1 MSDLIHCITN
11 PIAMNL
17 SANVVLALD
26 AKPIMAEHP
35 AEVKEIT
42 ETASAL
48 LLNLGNISDTRM
60 EAMKIALAAALEKDI
75 PVVIDAVGVSC
86 SALRR
91 KFFFELIEIISNLK
105 KAKSSIG
112 YSSSGKCGNMSSK
125 QDSSNGQ
132 CVADIKHLSEF
143 ANDSFWKK
151 TGENDIKLL
160 IKGNYSEIKA
170 LFDETYRG
178 KGVDTQED
186 IDFDAITE
194 ISQKL
199 SEKFDAAI
207 LATGKR
213 DVISFAGKLLIN
225 DSGHPMM
232 SLVTGTGC
240 ALGAA
245 CARILAREQS
255 LRAVAGACT
264 LFGIAGEKAYN
275 KILEKEKRVG
285 TGSFQAALL
294 DELLFTYQDAV
305 NPRDGQS
312 CRYCSG
318 ECE

>member
-35 AEVKEIT
+35 GEVKEIT

-60 EAMKIALAAALEKDI
+60 EAMKEALSVALEKDI

-86 SALRR
+86 SELRR
-91 KFFFELIEIISNLK
+91 RFFFELIGMIKNCT
-105 KAKSSIG
+105 KAKFPIEERAIDR
-112 YSSSGKCGNMSSK
+112 CNDMCVK
-125 QDSSNGQ
+125 QDSDSQ
-132 CVADIKHLSEF
+132 FTADTKHLTEYV
-143 ANDSFWKK
+143 NDSFWKK
-151 TGENDIKLL
+151 TGEEGIKLL
-160 IKGNYSEIKA
+160 IKGNYSEIKS
-170 LFDETYRG
+170 LYDETYRC

-186 IDFDAITE
+186 IDFAAITE

-213 DVISFAGKLLIN
+213 DVMSFAGKILIN

-240 ALGAA
+240 ALGAT
-245 CARILAREQS
+245 CARFLAKEQS
-255 LRAVAGACT
+255 LRAVAASCS
-264 LFGIAGEKAYN
+264 LFGIAGEKAYD
-275 KILEKEKRVG
+275 KVLEKEKRVG
-285 TGSFQAALL
+285 TGSFQAAFL
-294 DELLFTYQDAV
+294 DELFFLYEDSQKA
-305 NPRDGQS
+305 RDIS
-312 CRYCSG
+312 C
-318 ECE
+318 E

>member
-60 EAMKIALAAALEKDI
+60 EAMKIALAAALEKDL

-91 KFFFELIEIISNLK
+91 KFFFELIGTIKNFK
-105 KAKSSIG
+105 KA
-112 YSSSGKCGNMSSK
+112 
-125 QDSSNGQ
+125 
-132 CVADIKHLSEF
+132 KHLSEYV
-143 ANDSFWKK
+143 NDSFWKN
-151 TGENDIKLL
+151 TGEKDIKLL

-186 IDFDAITE
+186 IDFEAITE

-225 DSGHPMM
+225 DSGHPVM

-285 TGSFQAALL
+285 TGSFQAAFL
-294 DELLFTYQDAV
+294 DELGFTYQDAV
-305 NPRDGQS
+305 NPGDGQTCKYS
-312 CRYCSG
+312 SG